1 MSRGTQETV
10 GTAGPD
16 AREIKQLLT
25 LGRLVSSVGH
35 ELQQPIAVIRNAVYF
50 LNMNLGESLD
60 DKVRK
65 HMSLIWQATEVASNS
80 VSDLL
85 GFAEQ
90 EEPQRDEVSPNVLV
104 LDALSR
110 AKIPTHV
117 HLTTLMHESLP
128 DINADPLQMVRV
140 LVNLFNNA
148 IEAMPEQ
155 GTMTITGATQGGE
168 VSLEIVDTGPG
179 IPAEDLALVAEPMFT
194 TKPGHKGLGLAIARS
209 LTERNGGRLVIKSV
223 PGTGTTVTLSFPR
236 TMTPFGAGAK
246 HGK

>member
-1 MSRGTQETV
+1 MTQGTRETV
-10 GTAGPD
+10 GTAEPD
-16 AREIKQLLT
+16 ARELKQLLT

-50 LNMNLGESLD
+50 LNMQLGETLD

-65 HMSLIWQATEVASNS
+65 HMSLIWHATETASNS

-85 GFAEQ
+85 GFAER
-90 EEPQRDEVSPNVLV
+90 EEPQRANVSPGVLV
-104 LDALSR
+104 VDALSR
-110 AKIPTHV
+110 ATIPPHV

-128 DINADPLQMVRV
+128 DITADPLQMVRV
-140 LVNLFNNA
+140 LVNLLNNA
-148 IEAMPEQ
+148 IEAMPDQ
-155 GTMTITGATQGGE
+155 GTLTITGAAQGGE
-168 VSLEIVDTGPG
+168 VTLEIVDSGPG
-179 IPAEDLALVAEPMFT
+179 IPGENLALVAEPMYT

-209 LTERNGGRLVIKSV
+209 LTELNGGRLVIKSV

-236 TMTPFGAGAK
+236 TMTPSGAGAE